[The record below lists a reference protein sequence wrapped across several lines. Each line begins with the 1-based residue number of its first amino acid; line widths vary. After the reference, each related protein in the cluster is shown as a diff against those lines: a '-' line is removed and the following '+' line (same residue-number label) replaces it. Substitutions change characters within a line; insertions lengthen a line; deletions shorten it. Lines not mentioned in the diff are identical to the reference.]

1 MLKYLHGPHQTAVVP
16 LTMKDLQP
24 EIHVH
29 ALWDDEAHV
38 FVATSEDVPGLVTE
52 ASTLEALVTKLQAM
66 IPELLHLNDGLEAG
80 SHVPAAVSLITERA
94 FQICA

>member
-1 MLKYLHGPHQTAVVP
+1 MLKYSDAPNRSTP
-16 LTMKDLQP
+16 TMKNPQP

-29 ALWDDEAHV
+29 ALWDDEANV

-52 ASTLEALVTKLQAM
+52 APTLEALVTKLQTM
-66 IPELLHLNDGLEAG
+66 IPELLHLNDSLEAG
-80 SHVPAAVSLITERA
+80 SPVPAAVSLVTERA